1 MNPISSSMRGWWQ
14 RRREDQWR
22 VAATAM
28 YRTTPPLPAYYED
41 LLTLASVL
49 LAEDRYGLAVIVAQ
63 MACEIAVEQALAPR
77 LTGASRSWNFNV
89 DNRKVRKEYI
99 RLTGDVI
106 DKAVFWPRYHDHA
119 VRRHQVTHAGGSIG
133 LSEAEASVTV
143 AREFVQ
149 HVEAVRRTLLGGG
162 RP

>member
-1 MNPISSSMRGWWQ
+1 MGFPGVQKTTWTR
-14 RRREDQWR
+14 DP
-22 VAATAM
+22 VAKE
-28 YRTTPPLPAYYED
+28 YYFHRFYEFQPD
-41 LLTLASVL
+41 LNTHN
-49 LAEDRYGLAVIVAQ
+49 Q
-63 MACEIAVEQALAPR
+63 
-77 LTGASRSWNFNV
+77 
-89 DNRKVRKEYI
+89 KVRKEYI

-149 HVEAVRRTLLGGG
+149 HVDSVRRTLLQGG